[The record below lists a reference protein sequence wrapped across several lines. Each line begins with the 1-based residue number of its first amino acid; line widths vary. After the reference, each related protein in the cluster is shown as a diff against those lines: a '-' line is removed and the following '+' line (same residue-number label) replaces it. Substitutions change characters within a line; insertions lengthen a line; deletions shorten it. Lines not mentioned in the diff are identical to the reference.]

1 MLSDL
6 LRIGSELSF
15 VSDAD
20 VLIDDAEIDGAGRD
34 IQPDIVASRHAESLS
49 SQGPVL
55 LITKLQTV
63 L

>member
-34 IQPDIVASRHAESLS
+34 IQPDIVALRHAKSLS

-55 LITKLQTV
+55 LITNLQTV